1 MEDAHNGAA
10 GRTFEEVF
18 LPHLDAA
25 FNLARWLMRSDA
37 DAEDCVQEAY
47 LRAYKAYARFRGEE
61 GKAWLM
67 TIVRNVCYSTL
78 KKTRG
83 RQEPEP
89 FDEEIHRE
97 PVGAKTDETEQ
108 RARAETLQR
117 GMENLP
123 PEFREMIVL
132 HDLEG
137 HSYKEIAV
145 IAGIPIGT
153 VMSRLAR
160 GREKLRA
167 EILAK
172 EETYDEV

>member
-1 MEDAHNGAA
+1 M
-10 GRTFEEVF
+10 
-18 LPHLDAA
+18 PHLDAA
-25 FNLARWLMRSDA
+25 FNLARWLMRSET

-67 TIVRNVCYSTL
+67 TIVRNVCYTTL
-78 KKTRG
+78 KQTRG

-89 FDEEIHRE
+89 YDEEIHRDAVHS
-97 PVGAKTDETEQ
+97 PVDEVDQ

-117 GMENLP
+117 GMENLSA
-123 PEFREMIVL
+123 EFREMIVL